1 MSRIPFRRHL
11 LAGLCLSLPLGLAFT
26 SFAQA
31 AWSSSGSGVAAAQA
45 YTMPNGGQPTVRVSG
60 TTVTLVWPA
69 ALFPDNLGV
78 TGYLISRF
86 DDINGAEETV
96 GASCSGT
103 VTTTTCT
110 EQNVPAGTWIYTDT
124 PVQDSWTGGQS
135 SASRP
140 VTVP

>member
-1 MSRIPFRRHL
+1 MSRIPFRRQL
-11 LAGLCLSLPLGLAFT
+11 LARLCLSLPLGLTFA
-26 SFAQA
+26 SVAQA
-31 AWSSSGSGVAAAQA
+31 AWSSSGSGVASAQA
-45 YTMPNGGQPTVRVSG
+45 YTMPNGGQPTARVSG
-60 TTVTLVWPA
+60 TTVTLTWPA

-78 TGYLISRF
+78 TGYLISRV
-86 DDINGAEETV
+86 NEATGAGATV

-124 PVQDSWTGGQS
+124 PVQDRWTGGQS
-135 SASRP
+135 SASGP